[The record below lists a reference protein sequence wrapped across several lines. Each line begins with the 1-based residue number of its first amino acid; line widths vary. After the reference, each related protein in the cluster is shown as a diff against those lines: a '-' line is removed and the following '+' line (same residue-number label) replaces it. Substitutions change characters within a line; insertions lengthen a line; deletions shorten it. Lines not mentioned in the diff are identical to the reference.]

1 MKLTKENAEQIMIE
15 MGFIKTKDNNQ
26 DKIEFLKAWKL
37 LEKIQRNEN
46 IRKNEDIENQYQ
58 TLSNN
63 FVTSSF
69 EE

>member
-1 MKLTKENAEQIMIE
+1 MKLTKENAEQIMIG